1 MLLEKKITREPH
13 FFFSNNIAHP
23 SSNKPSINITAN
35 IFLLLNLSD
44 KQGNSS
50 YTQTKISNQNVKT

>member
-50 YTQTKISNQNVKT
+50 YTQTK